1 MSPTLETHSNHNL
14 YDRQAEL
21 KAFDQTKDG
30 VKGLMDT
37 GITEI
42 PRIFHAPHHLLHDR
56 PTAAADDPNFV
67 LPIID
72 LKGLSHDLE
81 KRKQIV
87 EQVRDASANWG
98 FFHLVNHGIPDS
110 LLQEMKA
117 GVGRFHELDVEQKKQ
132 FFERDDPTKKIVYNS
147 NFDLYT
153 AAFTNWRDSIQFAMA
168 PDPPRPEELP
178 ACCREILAE
187 YTVEVLKLGDLVLE
201 LLSEALGLNSGH
213 LKEMDCANGLYLLCH
228 YYPPCPQPEL
238 TMGGTKH
245 QDDSFITLLLQD
257 DDIGGLQILHQNK
270 WVDVP
275 RLHGGLVVNIGD
287 LLQFIL
293 PSFQLVS
300 NDKFTSAEHRIL
312 ANKVGP
318 RISVASFFTTG
329 YAENSRMYGPIKELL
344 SEEEH
349 PKYREVSLQEY
360 SAHMET
366 KGLNGTSGLLRFKL

>member
-1 MSPTLETHSNHNL
+1 
-14 YDRQAEL
+14 
-21 KAFDQTKDG
+21 
-30 VKGLMDT
+30 MDT

-132 FFERDDPTKKIVYNS
+132 FFE
-147 NFDLYT
+147 
-153 AAFTNWRDSIQFAMA
+153 
-168 PDPPRPEELP
+168 
-178 ACCREILAE
+178 REILAE

-287 LLQFIL
+287 LLQ
-293 PSFQLVS
+293 LVS

>member
-1 MSPTLETHSNHNL
+1 
-14 YDRQAEL
+14 
-21 KAFDQTKDG
+21 
-30 VKGLMDT
+30 MDT

-87 EQVRDASANWG
+87 EQWG

-132 FFERDDPTKKIVYNS
+132 FFERDDPTKKIVYN
-147 NFDLYT
+147 T
-153 AAFTNWRDSIQFAMA
+153 AFTNWRDSIQFAMA

-287 LLQFIL
+287 LLQF
-293 PSFQLVS
+293 
-300 NDKFTSAEHRIL
+300 TSAEHRIL

>member
-1 MSPTLETHSNHNL
+1 
-14 YDRQAEL
+14 
-21 KAFDQTKDG
+21 
-30 VKGLMDT
+30 MDT

-117 GVGRFHELDVEQKKQ
+117 GVGR
-132 FFERDDPTKKIVYNS
+132 
-147 NFDLYT
+147 
-153 AAFTNWRDSIQFAMA
+153 A

-287 LLQFIL
+287 LLQ
-293 PSFQLVS
+293 
-300 NDKFTSAEHRIL
+300 HRIL

>member
-1 MSPTLETHSNHNL
+1 
-14 YDRQAEL
+14 
-21 KAFDQTKDG
+21 
-30 VKGLMDT
+30 MDT

-132 FFERDDPTKKIVYNS
+132 FFERDDPT
-147 NFDLYT
+147 
-153 AAFTNWRDSIQFAMA
+153 
-168 PDPPRPEELP
+168 
-178 ACCREILAE
+178 EILAE

-287 LLQFIL
+287 LLQ
-293 PSFQLVS
+293 LVS

>member
-1 MSPTLETHSNHNL
+1 
-14 YDRQAEL
+14 
-21 KAFDQTKDG
+21 
-30 VKGLMDT
+30 MDT

-42 PRIFHAPHHLLHDR
+42 PRIFHAP

-132 FFERDDPTKKIVYNS
+132 FFE
-147 NFDLYT
+147 
-153 AAFTNWRDSIQFAMA
+153 
-168 PDPPRPEELP
+168 
-178 ACCREILAE
+178 REILAE

-287 LLQFIL
+287 LLQ
-293 PSFQLVS
+293 LVS

>member
-1 MSPTLETHSNHNL
+1 
-14 YDRQAEL
+14 
-21 KAFDQTKDG
+21 
-30 VKGLMDT
+30 MDT

-117 GVGRFHELDVEQKKQ
+117 GVGRFHELDVEQK
-132 FFERDDPTKKIVYNS
+132 N
-147 NFDLYT
+147 
-153 AAFTNWRDSIQFAMA
+153 
-168 PDPPRPEELP
+168 
-178 ACCREILAE
+178 REILAE

-287 LLQFIL
+287 LLQ
-293 PSFQLVS
+293 LVS

>member
-1 MSPTLETHSNHNL
+1 
-14 YDRQAEL
+14 
-21 KAFDQTKDG
+21 
-30 VKGLMDT
+30 MDT

-87 EQVRDASANWG
+87 EQVRDA
-98 FFHLVNHGIPDS
+98 
-110 LLQEMKA
+110 
-117 GVGRFHELDVEQKKQ
+117 FHELDVEQKKQ

-275 RLHGGLVVNIGD
+275 RLHGG
-287 LLQFIL
+287 
-293 PSFQLVS
+293 
-300 NDKFTSAEHRIL
+300 
-312 ANKVGP
+312 VGP

>member
-257 DDIGGLQILHQNK
+257 DDIGGLQ
-270 WVDVP
+270 
-275 RLHGGLVVNIGD
+275 
-287 LLQFIL
+287 
-293 PSFQLVS
+293 LVS